1 MAYDGDIIYVCHS
14 TNNKN
19 VRKGELDILRKYED
33 KLYFEFGDN
42 EMNLKKRYYD
52 NLETLNKDFEALSKI
67 KEDSKSLKNEEL
79 SVEKKII
86 SNDRDSRDE
95 RNFKTDVRTEIDI
108 KKPYRQINK
117 KSLI

>member
-1 MAYDGDIIYVCHS
+1 MAYGEDIIYVCHS

-19 VRKGELDILRKYED
+19 VRKGELNILRKYED

-42 EMNLKKRYYD
+42 EMNLKKRHYD

-67 KEDSKSLKNEEL
+67 KEGSKSLKDEEL
-79 SVEKKII
+79 SIEKKITS
-86 SNDRDSRDE
+86 SNRDERNE
-95 RNFKTDVRTEIDI
+95 RNFKTDVRTKIDI
-108 KKPYRQINK
+108 EKPYRQSNK